1 MGLARFAYQLAR
13 LGKVAHWPSSNAA
26 VTGTIAMATL
36 IQGFDRFSVLD
47 EIAFLA
53 QFSQLVTRY
62 VVHREAVR
70 LRDQ

>member
-1 MGLARFAYQLAR
+1 MARFAYQLAR
-13 LGKVAHWPSSNAA
+13 LGKVAHWPSSSAA
-26 VTGTIAMATL
+26 ATGSIARTTL
-36 IQGFDRFSVLD
+36 IQGFDRLSVLD